1 MRGDA
6 TAPSPRGES
15 PTVAQRAADR
25 VGCGVPALVSKTGP
39 MVPTVDGGTWGFVKI
54 SSDRARPK
62 KDGLLIDGWDLVTDS
77 ATINQKTPETSWAMI
92 RHQGSGPGV
101 PNRGMHDAHVTT
113 LGMQN
118 RGRRREWGS

>member
-1 MRGDA
+1 M
-6 TAPSPRGES
+6 
-15 PTVAQRAADR
+15 
-25 VGCGVPALVSKTGP
+25 
-39 MVPTVDGGTWGFVKI
+39 PTVDGGTWGFVKI

-92 RHQGSGPGV
+92 RHQGPGPGV
-101 PNRGMHDAHVTT
+101 PNRGMRDAHVTT

-118 RGRRREWGS
+118 RGEEEGVGELVGEVGRSARWQKGSPNGS